1 MTRIHVFRHPIL
13 GIFLVF
19 LLTAGFQPDLIAED
33 PSSLKILSAFPQG
46 TTLSPDQTNAIV
58 VMFNKPMVPL
68 QAVQDDRN
76 EGPIVFEPEIQ
87 GIYRWLGTTTLVF
100 TPSEPLPFGTNYRA
114 RIPSGTRAYDESSLD
129 QDFLWSFET
138 IRPSVIATVPGHNS
152 VIKTDQPVYVRFNQ
166 PIDSILVTRYLRVF
180 EYGPSDRR
188 EIEYTYRYPEIEEIE
203 DLRWDVGMVRDS
215 LIDRTSIIVIE
226 PRRPYRKATR
236 YAFEIEA
243 GLPGTGGSLG
253 SAIKEEFSLLTHDT
267 FKFTGSTTGTGHQP
281 DREIFLSFSTPVP
294 INALVKNIDI
304 LPAVEIPGYY
314 HTWDYATEIIY
325 LNLSLVPDTTYNIRI
340 KESLEDIYG
349 QRLGSPVSFRFTT
362 GSYMPR
368 LSMVTG
374 QGLLEAYHPPAYTV
388 SLMNIDTVRVR
399 TAVIHPDSI
408 IPVTG
413 SDDFYWQ
420 TSDKIR
426 LPETTDSLVIVNP
439 PANRRYHHQ
448 LPLQATLGEKSHGT
462 LFLEVQPHD
471 AHLTYRQHMR
481 AVLQV
486 TELGLTA
493 KFSPDNSLLWVTRLR
508 DTQPVPRAEVELR
521 DDDNRVLWT
530 GTTDESGMVRAPGWG
545 EFGIKPANYWSSP
558 RLWFFV
564 RHGSDFAYTR
574 TEDGT
579 GIEPWRFGIRYDW
592 RPRYQ
597 PLQGT
602 LFTERGMYRAGE
614 SVHLKGVV
622 RKRIDD
628 AWQIPETGDTIFIRV
643 FNARN
648 DIVYADSLVTNEF
661 GSFDRTIPLP
671 QTASTGTYR
680 VTGGTRTDL
689 QDTEEYYRDDDYEV
703 FAYGQFR
710 VEAFRPAE
718 FNVTVRALTPE
729 IIPGDTL
736 RAAISARYLF
746 GAPLIDDSVDWQII
760 ASPASYRPPGYPDY
774 VFGGGSGFW
783 DDTFSMRQRQILANQ
798 RTVLDENGQYL
809 LTHLTTPGMLTGT
822 HSLIV
827 EATVQSVSRRTI
839 TGRASVLMHGGSYY
853 AGIRRSSAFITA
865 GETLDYA
872 LIAVTPEG
880 EPVAGKELTVSIVKR
895 EWSSVRKTGVGG
907 QYRWV
912 TERLDSV
919 YESFSVISEENPY
932 ETRFRPTNPGL
943 YYITCSGFDNRGN
956 AIRSAAYF
964 YVSGSGYVAWQR
976 TDDDRI
982 ELVADAERYVPGETA
997 RVIVQSPYERARALV
1012 TLERNGIIDQ
1022 WIQEVEGSAPEIRIP
1037 IVEEFLPNVY
1047 LSVLLL
1053 HGRVPA
1059 DRHPSE
1065 ITDVGKPS
1073 FKIGYINLPVDA
1085 GSRHLTLDIR
1095 TDRESYRP
1103 GDEVTIGLT
1112 VSDTEENPVAAEITI
1127 SVADA
1132 GVLQLINYRLP
1143 DPFGV
1148 FYGPQSLSVKTSN
1161 ILSHLVEQRSY
1172 GEKGEDEGGGGG
1184 IESLADMEVRGNF
1197 RFTAYWNPNIV
1208 TDSSGKAS
1216 VTFTLPD
1223 NLTEFIVMA
1232 VGQTAESS
1240 FGYGESAFTVTK
1252 DLLLQPALPRFV
1264 RIGDRF
1270 EGGVTVTNFTDTGG
1284 TVTIKSTVEGRI
1296 TPTGSTT
1303 ELVLLRPGESR
1314 EVRFAYESKESGTA
1328 LFTYTA
1334 TMNSFRDAVQVEI
1347 PVQEPRI
1354 KETVALYSATTDRQ
1368 IEHIIV
1374 PDNIHLHPGGIEFT
1388 ASSTALSGLRE
1399 SVDYLYHYPYECLE
1413 QQLSRILPIILAE
1426 EMVTALNLVSA
1437 GSGAY
1442 RQRAEAVLNELSAFQ
1457 SPGGGFALW
1466 RGEQRANP
1474 YITAYALYVMGEAER
1489 RGYSVSASV
1498 RENAIQFVK
1507 NMLRDTIPQFDPL
1520 YPQSVT
1526 LSAKALGVYALAL
1539 FGETEHA
1546 YIELLY
1552 KQRKDL
1558 PIFARGFLFKAIVE
1572 TSGDRIMLETLHT
1585 EFMNMAKVSSSTV
1598 HFEEYDW
1605 EGLVWTYSSDVRT
1618 TAVVL
1623 YALLAAGRADAIS
1636 QRTVAWLVARQFN
1649 GRWRST
1655 QDNVYAII
1663 ALAAYFEQY
1672 EPAEPDFRARISL
1685 AGQRILEEIFS
1696 GYDVAVEREEKRFAD
1711 LPRQEALPVDIS
1723 ITGEGRL
1730 YYGISMTY
1738 YPTDISDSRDEGI
1751 TVLKSIMP
1759 LDESE
1764 KPDTSYRPGSV
1775 YIVTITVITP
1785 ENRYFVAVDD
1795 PLPAGFEPVNLSF
1808 ATESI
1813 EMAMNLPRLDTYRS
1827 WRSGFNH
1834 TEQYDDRILLF
1845 ADILEG
1851 GVHTYSYLARA
1862 MSLGTFT
1869 MPPTY
1874 VEQMYEQDVF
1884 GYTTPKIIRVK

>member
-1 MTRIHVFRHPIL
+1 MSCNNYLRYLIL
-13 GIFLVF
+13 GFY
-19 LLTAGFQPDLIAED
+19 LLWTAGTSPVLISDDRSTVEV
-33 PSSLKILSAFPQG
+33 ISAFPQG
-46 TTLSPDQTNAIV
+46 TVTSPDQTNAIV
-58 VMFNKPMVPL
+58 VMFSKPMVPL
-68 QAVQDDRN
+68 QAVQDDRT
-76 EGPIVFEPEIQ
+76 EGPIVFEPEIR
-87 GIYRWLGTTTLVF
+87 GTYRWLGTTTLVF
-100 TPSEPLPFGTNYRA
+100 TPSERLPFGTHYRA
-114 RIPSGTRAYDESSLD
+114 VIPSGTRAYDGSALE

-138 IRPSVIATVPGHNS
+138 IRPSIIATAPRHNS
-152 VIKTDQPVYVRFNQ
+152 VIGTDQPVYVRFNQ
-166 PIDSILVTRYLRVF
+166 PIDSIMATRHLRVF
-180 EYGPSDRR
+180 EYGQSDRR
-188 EIEYTYRYPEIEEIE
+188 EIEYTFRHPGIEEID
-203 DLRWDVGMVRDS
+203 DLRWDIGMARDS

-226 PRRPYRKATR
+226 PRRTYRKATR

-243 GLPGTGGSLG
+243 GLPGTGGPLG
-253 SAIKEEFSLLTHDT
+253 SAAKEAFSLLTHDT
-267 FKFTGSTTGTGHQP
+267 FKFTGSTTGTGQQP

-294 INALVKNIDI
+294 ISALVKSIDI
-304 LPAVEIPGYY
+304 SPAVTIPDYY
-314 HTWDYATEIIY
+314 HSWDYATGTIY
-325 LNLSLVPDTTYNIRI
+325 LNLSLLPDTTYSVRV

-349 QRLGSPVSFRFTT
+349 QRLESPASFRFTT

-388 SLMNIDTVRVR
+388 TLMNIDTIRVR

-408 IPVTG
+408 IPVTA
-413 SDDFYWQ
+413 SNDFYWQ

-426 LPETTDSLVIVNP
+426 LPGTADSLVIVRP
-439 PANRRYHHQ
+439 PANRRHHYQ
-448 LPLQATLGEKSHGT
+448 ISLQESLGEKNHGT

-471 AHLTYRQHMR
+471 AHLTYPQQLR

-508 DTQPVPRAEVELR
+508 DAQPVAGAGVELR
-521 DDDNRVLWT
+521 DDDNGVLWT
-530 GTTDESGMVRAPGWG
+530 GATDDSGMVRAPGWG
-545 EFGIKPANYWSSP
+545 ELGIKPANYWSSP

-614 SVHLKGVV
+614 SVHLKGIV

-628 AWQIPETGDTIFIRV
+628 AWHIPETGDTIFIRV
-643 FNARN
+643 FDVRN
-648 DIVYADSLVTNEF
+648 DIVYTDSLTTDEF

-671 QTASTGTYR
+671 HTASTGTYR
-680 VTGGTRTDL
+680 VTAATRPEFP
-689 QDTEEYYRDDDYEV
+689 DTEEYYRDDEYEV
-703 FAYGQFR
+703 FAYGWFR

-718 FNVTVRALTPE
+718 FNVAVRALTSE
-729 IIPGDTL
+729 IMPGDTL

-746 GAPLIDDSVDWQII
+746 GAPLINDPVDWQII
-760 ASPASYRPPGYPDY
+760 ATPASYRPPGYPDY
-774 VFGGGSGFW
+774 IFGGGGDFW
-783 DDTFSMRQRQILANQ
+783 EDVFSLRRRQIVANE
-798 RTVLDENGQYL
+798 RTVLDENGQHVI
-809 LTHLTTPGMLTGT
+809 THATQPGMLNGT
-822 HSLIV
+822 HSLIT

-839 TGRASVLMHGGSYY
+839 TGRASVLMHGGMYY
-853 AGIRRSSAFITA
+853 AGIKRSSTFLTA
-865 GETLDYA
+865 GETLDYG

-880 EPVAGKELTVSIVKR
+880 NPVPGNELTVSIMKR
-895 EWSSVRKTGVGG
+895 EWSSVRKAGVGG

-919 YESFSVISEENPY
+919 YENFTVISEEIPHQA
-932 ETRFRPTNPGL
+932 RFTPTDPGL
-943 YYITCSGFDNRGN
+943 YYITCSGFDERGN

-982 ELVADAERYVPGETA
+982 ELVADAERYAPGETA

-1012 TLERNGIIDQ
+1012 TIERNGIIDH

-1037 IVEEFLPNVY
+1037 VLEEYLPNVY
-1047 LSVLLL
+1047 CSVLLL

-1059 DRHPSE
+1059 GRHPSE

-1073 FKIGYINLPVDA
+1073 FKIGYINIPVDA
-1085 GSRHLTLDIR
+1085 GSRHLTLDIS
-1095 TDRESYRP
+1095 TDRTSYRP
-1103 GDEVTIGLT
+1103 GDEVTIELT
-1112 VSDTEENPVAAEITI
+1112 VGNAEANPVAAKVAL

-1132 GVLQLINYRLP
+1132 SVLQLINYRLP
-1143 DPFGV
+1143 DPFDI
-1148 FYGPQSLSVKTSN
+1148 FYGPQSLSIKTSN

-1197 RFTAYWNPNIV
+1197 RFTAYWNPSIV
-1208 TDSSGKAS
+1208 TDNQGKAS
-1216 VTFTLPD
+1216 ITFTLPD

-1232 VGQTAESS
+1232 VGHTAESS

-1284 TVTIKSTVEGRI
+1284 TVTISSSVEGRVAPI
-1296 TPTGSTT
+1296 GSTT
-1303 ELVLLRPGESR
+1303 ESVFLKPGESR

-1347 PVQEPRI
+1347 PVQEPLI

-1368 IEHIIV
+1368 VEHIIV
-1374 PDNIHLHPGGIEFT
+1374 PDSIHLRPGGIEFT

-1399 SVDYLYHYPYECLE
+1399 SAGYLYHYPYECLE

-1426 EMVTALNLVSA
+1426 EMVTAFNLVPA
-1437 GSGAY
+1437 GSGAM
-1442 RQRAEAVLNELSAFQ
+1442 RQKAEAVLSDLPAFQ
-1457 SPGGGFALW
+1457 TPGGGFSLW
-1466 RGEQRANP
+1466 RGEQRASP
-1474 YITAYALYVMGEAER
+1474 YITAYALYVIGEAER
-1489 RGYSVSASV
+1489 RGYSVRASV
-1498 RENAIQFVK
+1498 RESAIQFVK
-1507 NMLRDTIPQFDPL
+1507 NMLRDAIPQSDQQ
-1520 YPQSVT
+1520 YPQSAT
-1526 LSAKALGVYALAL
+1526 LSAKALAVFALAIL
-1539 FGETEHA
+1539 GEPEDA
-1546 YIELLY
+1546 YIEQLY
-1552 KQRKDL
+1552 RQRNDL
-1558 PIFARGFLFKAIVE
+1558 PLFARGFLFKSIVE
-1572 TSGDRIMLETLHT
+1572 TSGDRSMLETLHT
-1585 EFMNMAKVSSSTV
+1585 EFMNMAKVSSTTV

-1623 YALLAAGRADAIS
+1623 EALLAAGKADAIS
-1636 QRTVAWLVARQFN
+1636 QRTIDWLIARQRN
-1649 GRWRST
+1649 GRWVST

-1663 ALAAYFEQY
+1663 ALASYFGRY
-1672 EPAEPDFRARISL
+1672 ESAEPDFRTRISL
-1685 AGQRILEEIFS
+1685 AGERILERMFS
-1696 GYDVAVEREEKRFAD
+1696 GYDVAIERVEKGFAE
-1711 LPRQEALPVDIS
+1711 LPRQESLPVDIS

-1738 YPTDISDSRDEGI
+1738 YPTGISESRDEGI

-1759 LDESE
+1759 LGESE
-1764 KPDTSYRPGSV
+1764 KPDSSYRAGSV
-1775 YIVTITVITP
+1775 YIITITVITP
-1785 ENRYFVAVDD
+1785 QNRHFVAVND

-1813 EMAMNLPRLDTYRS
+1813 GMGMDLLLPGTYRS
-1827 WRSGFNH
+1827 RRSGFIH

-1845 ADILEG
+1845 ADMLDG
-1851 GVHTYSYLARA
+1851 GVHTYSYLSRA
-1862 MSLGTFT
+1862 MSMGTFT

-1874 VEQMYEQDVF
+1874 VEQMYEPDVF
-1884 GYTTPKIIRVK
+1884 GYTKPKIIRVE